1 VNYRGSGP
9 ISKRVENAFTDFWNF
24 FMKCECWMI
33 KRTKLTYVSVSVND
47 GQLDCIFVHNIT
59 TVIVEMRFM
68 SILLVS
74 DNKNII

>member
-1 VNYRGSGP
+1 
-9 ISKRVENAFTDFWNF
+9 
-24 FMKCECWMI
+24 MI